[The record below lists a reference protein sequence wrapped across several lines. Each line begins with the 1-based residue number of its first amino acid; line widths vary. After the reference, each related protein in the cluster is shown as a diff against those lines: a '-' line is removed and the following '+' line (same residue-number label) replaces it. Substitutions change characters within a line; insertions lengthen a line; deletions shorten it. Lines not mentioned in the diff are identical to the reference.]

1 MDSIAFTGEDVTG
14 TRIRI
19 EEFSAW
25 NDPAAAVAPL
35 CWCFTDDVTGEDV
48 TL

>member
-1 MDSIAFTGEDVTG
+1 MDTIAFSEDVTAA
-14 TRIRI
+14 RVRI
-19 EEFSAW
+19 EEFSTW

-35 CWCFTDDVTGEDV
+35 CWCFTDDGEDV